1 MRLFFSLVISVFT
14 GLFCFGQLSELYLDG
29 ISLTYDQVI
38 SSYKELDKANQNAKL
53 VEIGPT
59 DSGKNLHLF
68 LIGGEPMDEDV
79 TLQDIAKNKAVV
91 LINNGIHPGESCG
104 IDASIIF
111 AREILKKKIS
121 DDVLIAIISVYN
133 IGGALNRGS
142 FSRANQN
149 GPEEHGFRGNARNLD
164 LNRDFI
170 KADALNTISF
180 YTVFQALQPHIF
192 IDTHTS
198 NGADYQ
204 YTMTLISTQ
213 KDKLNPVL
221 AETLSKDLEP
231 YLYKQMDKKGWPM
244 TPYVNVFGYT
254 PDKGFA
260 AFLESPR
267 YASGYTTL
275 FNTIGFITETHMFK
289 PYKDRVES
297 TLAFLH
303 MMNKYVGDNSEKL
316 KEGRRKAFEFDQQQK
331 EFAISWSLD
340 SSKYEERKFKGF
352 EYSYP
357 ESAVSGAKRLKYEES
372 KPKTFDIKYY
382 STWKDKDS
390 ASVPKY
396 YVVPRAWREVV
407 YRLQLN
413 GVQMKPIQRDTI
425 INASSYYIQD
435 AQFLKY
441 PYEGHFLLKDMKVE
455 KRRQQRAFLEGDY
468 LVSTQQKN
476 IRFIMS
482 VMEPQAVDSYLR
494 WNFYD
499 EIYQQKEHFSSY
511 VFEDTAEQLL
521 KDDAEL
527 KAAFEDWKKENP
539 ELLGDGYNSLRF
551 IYEHSEYYEKEH
563 LRYPVARIE

>member
-14 GLFCFGQLSELYLDG
+14 GLFCLGQLSELYLDG
-29 ISLTYDQVI
+29 ISLTYNQVI
-38 SSYKELDKANQNAKL
+38 SSYKELDEANPNARL

-68 LIGGEPMDEDV
+68 LIGGETIEEDV
-79 TLQDIAKNKAVV
+79 TLQDIAKDKAVV

-111 AREILKKKIS
+111 SREILKNKIS
-121 DDVLIAIISVYN
+121 DDVLIAIIPVYN

-180 YTVFQALQPHIF
+180 YTVFQALQPNIF

-221 AETLSKDLEP
+221 AEMLSKDLEP

-267 YASGYTTL
+267 YASVYTTL
-275 FNTIGFITETHMFK
+275 FNTIGFITETHMLK
-289 PYKDRVES
+289 SYKNRVES

-303 MMNKYVGDNSEKL
+303 VMNKYVTDNSEKL
-316 KEGRRKAFEFDQQQK
+316 KEGRRKAFEFDQKQK

-357 ESAVSGAKRLKYEES
+357 ESAVSGARRLKYDES

-382 STWKDKDS
+382 STWEEKDS

-425 INASSYYIQD
+425 VNVSSYYIKD
-435 AQFLKY
+435 AQFLKH

-455 KRRQQRAFLEGDY
+455 NKRQQRAFLEGDY

-482 VMEPQAVDSYLR
+482 VLEPQAVDSYLC

-499 EIYQQKEHFSSY
+499 EIFQQKEHFSPY

-539 ELLGDGYNSLRF
+539 EQLSDGYSSLNF

>member
-53 VEIGPT
+53 VEIGAT
-59 DSGKNLHLF
+59 DCGKNLHLF

-121 DDVLIAIISVYN
+121 DDVLIAIIPVYN
-133 IGGALNRGS
+133 VGGALNRGS

-221 AETLSKDLEP
+221 AERLSKDLEP

-275 FNTIGFITETHMFK
+275 FNTIGFITETHMLK

-303 MMNKYVGDNSEKL
+303 VMNKYVGDNSEKL
-316 KEGRRKAFEFDQQQK
+316 KEGRRKAFEFDQRQK

-357 ESAVSGAKRLKYEES
+357 KSAVSGAKRLKYEES

-425 INASSYYIQD
+425 VNASSYYIQD

-539 ELLGDGYNSLRF
+539 EQLGDGYNSLRF

>member
-29 ISLTYDQVI
+29 ISLTYEQVI

-53 VEIGPT
+53 VEIGAT

-121 DDVLIAIISVYN
+121 DDVLIAIIPVYN
-133 IGGALNRGS
+133 VGGALNRGS

-275 FNTIGFITETHMFK
+275 FNTIGFITETHMLK

-303 MMNKYVGDNSEKL
+303 VMNKYVGDNSEKL
-316 KEGRRKAFEFDQQQK
+316 KEGRRKAFEFDQRQK

-425 INASSYYIQD
+425 VNASSYYIQD

-476 IRFIMS
+476 IRFLMS

-527 KAAFEDWKKENP
+527 KAVFEDWKKENP
-539 ELLGDGYNSLRF
+539 EQLGDGYNSLRF

>member
-1 MRLFFSLVISVFT
+1 MVISVFT